1 VAKDISVYIPGL
13 SVRDRKIQ
21 FMDVLKGIPA
31 DVIRKKQEAIARLAP
46 RLQYS
51 APPISLLQNK
61 YDTTSW
67 DPPFEDGVDAILDGM
82 FVRADRVVRNETNH
96 NTHRV
101 QSGREW
107 GKEYS
112 TVIVKVPGV

>member
-1 VAKDISVYIPGL
+1 MDHLRAIS
-13 SVRDRKIQ
+13 
-21 FMDVLKGIPA
+21 A
-31 DVIRKKQEAIARLAP
+31 TVIRKKQQAIERLAP

-51 APPISLLQNK
+51 APPLELLKNK
-61 YDTTSW
+61 YDTTQW

-82 FVRADRVVRNETNH
+82 FERTSRVVRNESNH

-107 GKEYS
+107 GKEYNN
-112 TVIVKVPGV
+112 VIVKEPDVIVVS